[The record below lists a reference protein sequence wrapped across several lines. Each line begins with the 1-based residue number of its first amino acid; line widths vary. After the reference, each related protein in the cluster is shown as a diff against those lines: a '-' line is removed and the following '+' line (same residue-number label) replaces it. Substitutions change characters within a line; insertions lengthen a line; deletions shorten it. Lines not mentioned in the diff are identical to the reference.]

1 MGSPALQADSLPA
14 ELPGKP
20 MYRYT
25 SRFCFGCWIH
35 KYLLYDERRKE
46 RGRKK
51 GRKEGRKEGRKR
63 KEREKEKKVTDG
75 AIMRVYQALGTVIK
89 PISCT
94 WIS

>member
-1 MGSPALQADSLPA
+1 
-14 ELPGKP
+14 

-35 KYLLYDERRKE
+35 KYLLYDERREREKE
-46 RGRKK
+46 
-51 GRKEGRKEGRKR
+51 RKEGRKKRGKEEERKG
-63 KEREKEKKVTDG
+63 ERREKKVTDG